1 MFGVPSGKLL
11 GFFVSQRGIEANPD
25 KIKAIEQIEA
35 PKRVKEVRRLAGCVA
50 ALSRFISRSAER
62 ALPFFKILK
71 KAGPIKWTPEAEA
84 ALQDLKRYLSSTPT
98 LVAPKP
104 QEKLLLYIA
113 ATNQVVG
120 AAFVA
125 QREVDEAESEQG
137 PADPDKDQDRNEHD
151 SEGNPKDTPRKKVV
165 QRLVY
170 FISSYYKEVD
180 RGTLACK
187 N

>member
-1 MFGVPSGKLL
+1 M
-11 GFFVSQRGIEANPD
+11 
-25 KIKAIEQIEA
+25 
-35 PKRVKEVRRLAGCVA
+35 A

-71 KAGPIKWTPEAEA
+71 KAGPMKWTSEAEA

-113 ATNQVVG
+113 TTNQVVSAALVAEREADDEPATTADASSDKQG
-120 AAFVA
+120 AF
-125 QREVDEAESEQG
+125 
-137 PADPDKDQDRNEHD
+137 PASSGPDKDGSAQTRE
-151 SEGNPKDTPRKKVV
+151 EIQKRMV

-170 FISSYYKEVD
+170 FVSS
-180 RGTLACK
+180 LL
-187 N
+187 